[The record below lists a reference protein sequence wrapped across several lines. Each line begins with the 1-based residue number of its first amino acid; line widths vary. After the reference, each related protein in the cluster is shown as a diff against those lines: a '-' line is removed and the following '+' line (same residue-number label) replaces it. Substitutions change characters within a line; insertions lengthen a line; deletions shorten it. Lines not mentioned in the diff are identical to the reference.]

1 MKGNHNMGESENVE
15 LKVKCHMTEL
25 KSKNCLTRS
34 IEIWPDLP
42 SKESTSQALNE
53 FE

>member
-1 MKGNHNMGESENVE
+1 MGESENVE
-15 LKVKCHMTEL
+15 LKVKCHKTTL
-25 KSKNCLTRS
+25 KSKNTLTQS

-42 SKESTSQALNE
+42 SKESTSQALDG